1 MSQQIKQNQDLMSE
15 VWVVGH
21 SILMDGIATYLGESE
36 FSSLVRWESIN
47 DDFIQNIGLNLP
59 IVIIFEL
66 DDPGSLM
73 FLDLLRDRPG
83 VHLLGIDRYCD
94 KMIEL
99 NSIQRKTRT
108 MTDLYKIISQIKD
121 KRADIRKEWD

>member
-1 MSQQIKQNQDLMSE
+1 MIQQIEQDQDVLTG
-15 VWVVGH
+15 VWVVGR

-36 FSSLVRWESIN
+36 FSSLVQWETIN
-47 DDFIQNIGLNLP
+47 DDFLQNIEMNMP

-66 DDPGSLM
+66 DDPGASI

-83 VHLLGIDRYCD
+83 VHLLGIDQYCD
-94 KMIEL
+94 KVIVL

-108 MTDLYKIISQIKD
+108 MADLFQIIHEIKN
-121 KRADIRKEWD
+121 KRAEIRKEWE